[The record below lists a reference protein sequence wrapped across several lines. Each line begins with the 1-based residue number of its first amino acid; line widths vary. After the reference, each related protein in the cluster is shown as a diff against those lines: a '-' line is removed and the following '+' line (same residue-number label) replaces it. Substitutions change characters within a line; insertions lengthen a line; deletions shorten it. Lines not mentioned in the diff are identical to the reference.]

1 MRCGS
6 IPNEIKRTE
15 NHRKIDDRV
24 FDPLDLKLR
33 ITCIIRPPVSSSFF
47 SNPLSRF
54 QTANTHSR
62 NQPHQNQF
70 HN

>member
-1 MRCGS
+1 MPS
-6 IPNEIKRTE
+6 EIKRTE
-15 NHRKIDDRV
+15 NQRKIDDRV

-33 ITCIIRPPVSSSFF
+33 FACMIRPPVSSMFF
-47 SNPLSRF
+47 SSPLSRF
-54 QTANTHSR
+54 QTANIHSR